1 MEKQTNPNTEPQ
13 FLTIRE
19 VARLGILPEHALRV
33 GVKVG
38 TVPHFRAGSRYYV
51 NLPRLLEQ
59 LDGNFGGDR
68 EQ

>member
-33 GVKVG
+33 GVKTGV
-38 TVPHFRAGSRYYV
+38 VPHFKAGNRCYV
-51 NLPRLLEQ
+51 NLAKLLEV
-59 LDGNFGGDR
+59 LGIER
-68 EQ
+68 A